1 MELQQLQQQQQLQ
14 QLQQQEQ
21 QQQQQEEEEDEEEEE
36 EERIMVKEVGLA
48 IVVLLCPMIL
58 HGRHNNKQSVT
69 DLLKKV
75 VGQN

>member
-21 QQQQQEEEEDEEEEE
+21 QQQQEEEEEE

-48 IVVLLCPMIL
+48 IVVLFCPMIL